1 MNHKWSMLIDF
12 EQLSTRVPPSKIS
25 AARAYDRHW
34 SKRILD
40 LLIAI
45 PGIIILMPL
54 FLLISLI
61 IMIDSPGSPFF
72 TQNRVGRYG
81 RIFKM
86 IKFRSMRTDVDDSL
100 HQQHI
105 QEYAHGKLDLDEGN
119 KINDDPR
126 VTKVGHFIRRSSID
140 ELPQLFNV
148 ILGEMSIVGPR
159 PVPVYEVD
167 QYNLWQSERVNALPG
182 ITGLWQV
189 TRRGVS
195 SFKEQLRL
203 DIRYIHNQSFWLNLK
218 IILLTIPAIILKTGA
233 E

>member
-1 MNHKWSMLIDF
+1 MNHKWSMLIDL

-25 AARAYDRHW
+25 IARAYDKHW

-45 PGIIILMPL
+45 PGVIILMPL

-61 IMIDSPGSPFF
+61 IMIDSPGSPIF

-86 IKFRSMRTDVDDSL
+86 VKFRSMRTDVDDSL

-105 QEYAHGKLDLDEGN
+105 QAYAHGKLDIDEGN

-218 IILLTIPAIILKTGA
+218 IILLTIPAIILKIGA